1 MLWIVQNGL
10 SSKLPHAV
18 EYPQFLDLQGLHGD
32 NGAVQYELEGVLLHE
47 GSSREEGH
55 YYGLHMTSA
64 GVWQCINDADI
75 SESCLESALSYKE
88 EIYMACYRK
97 LSNLPQADAQTAA
110 SATAHVSP
118 KFEAILRRQAPLSE
132 LSDQVLSQS
141 MLYSCLPGPQPV
153 AAELLPVQGGDQAV
167 QSDSKAVLHDP
178 E

>member
-1 MLWIVQNGL
+1 MWRQ
-10 SSKLPHAV
+10 
-18 EYPQFLDLQGLHGD
+18 QR
-32 NGAVQYELEGVLLHE
+32 GAVLRYELEGVLLHE

-97 LSNLPQADAQTAA
+97 LSNWPQADAQTAA

-118 KFEAILRRQAPLSE
+118 KFEAILRRQAIYAAAERAQRPGAQPVNAVQLS
-132 LSDQVLSQS
+132 
-141 MLYSCLPGPQPV
+141 PGPQPV

-167 QSDSKAVLHDP
+167 QSDSKAILHDP
-178 E
+178 EQRATAAQAPAPGS